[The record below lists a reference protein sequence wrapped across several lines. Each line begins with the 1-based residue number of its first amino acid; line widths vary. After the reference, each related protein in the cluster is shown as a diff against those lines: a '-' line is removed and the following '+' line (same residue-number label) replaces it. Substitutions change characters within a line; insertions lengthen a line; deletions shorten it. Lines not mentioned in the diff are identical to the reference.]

1 MVIELQL
8 EQIIM
13 IGAREIRMIME
24 GMLGFLNIVVQVGL
38 SLDLIL
44 MAMQQGM
51 NLDNQLH

>member
-24 GMLGFLNIVVQVGL
+24 VMFGFLNIVVPVGL

-44 MAMQQGM
+44 MAMQ
-51 NLDNQLH
+51 

>member
-1 MVIELQL
+1 
-8 EQIIM
+8 M
-13 IGAREIRMIME
+13 IGVPEILMIME
-24 GMLGFLNIVVQVGL
+24 VMLGFLNIVVQAGP

>member
-24 GMLGFLNIVVQVGL
+24 AMFVFMNIVVPVGL
-38 SLDLIL
+38 SLDQIL
-44 MAMQQGM
+44 MAM
-51 NLDNQLH
+51 H

>member
-24 GMLGFLNIVVQVGL
+24 AMFGFLNIVVPVGL
-38 SLDLIL
+38 GLDLIL